1 MEKTV
6 ILCVDDEKLI
16 LNSIKAQLKEYYGN
30 SFLYETAESALE
42 AFDIID
48 EVMQDP
54 PTKLIIISDWLMPE
68 IKGDEF
74 LIKVHSKYPNSLKI
88 MLTGQADFES
98 IKKVETEGNLFK
110 CIQKPWVKSEL
121 ISCIDSGMLLI

>member
-1 MEKTV
+1 MGKIV

-16 LNSIKAQLKEYYGN
+16 LNSIKAQLKENYGN

-68 IKGDEF
+68 IKGDE
-74 LIKVHSKYPNSLKI
+74 LCDGGKH
-88 MLTGQADFES
+88 
-98 IKKVETEGNLFK
+98 
-110 CIQKPWVKSEL
+110 
-121 ISCIDSGMLLI
+121 